1 MSASIVAEDVGIR
14 FFFDRQ
20 QRLTTPALARVRR
33 SVTERWGLRRLSVEI
48 RGGDA
53 IALIGRS
60 GAGKTTLLR
69 VFAGVFEPDEGRL
82 SMEGRL
88 GSLLSIEAGLLPR
101 LTGRENTSLLGV
113 LAGLSR
119 AEARAGA
126 GQVRERSGLGDAFEL
141 PVSSYSQGML
151 ARLGFAV
158 VDQVQPDI
166 LLLDEVHEALDHE
179 FRARVQERVQE
190 ILARG
195 GIVVAA
201 GHDHPLLEQ
210 VCNRALLVD
219 EGHIAADG
227 SFDDVVRVYFDE
239 LDGHEPADRVSA
251 LPASFSSS
259 RRRRRK

>member
-1 MSASIVAEDVGIR
+1 MSAAAIVAENVGIR
-14 FFFDRQ
+14 FYFDRQ
-20 QRLTTPALARVRR
+20 LRVTSPTLAHVRR
-33 SVTERWGLRRLSVEI
+33 GVTESWGLRGLDAAI
-48 RGGDA
+48 AGGDA
-53 IALIGRS
+53 VALIGRS

-69 VFAGVFEPDEGRL
+69 AFAGILRPDEGRVTVR
-82 SMEGRL
+82 GRL

-101 LTGRENTSLLGV
+101 LTGRENALLLGV

-119 AEARAGA
+119 AEARRGVSDVA
-126 GQVRERSGLGDAFEL
+126 ERSGLGRAFDR

-158 VDQVQPDI
+158 VDRAQPDI

-179 FRARVQERVQE
+179 FRARVQERARE

-210 VCNRALLVD
+210 VCNRALLVE
-219 EGHIAADG
+219 EGRIAADG
-227 SFDDVVRVYFDE
+227 SFDEVVHAY
-239 LDGHEPADRVSA
+239 LD
-251 LPASFSSS
+251 
-259 RRRRRK
+259 